1 MISKTVTDDATTGLK
16 KAEVTLTLPA
26 IPLTVF
32 VANENLLDSSIKDEY
47 VVLITKIL
55 RNELGI

>member
-32 VANENLLDSSIKDEY
+32 VANENLIDSAIKDDY
-47 VVLITKIL
+47 IVLITKIL
-55 RNELGI
+55 QKQLGV